1 MKGLFYLL
9 LLSPSIIQGAFE
21 SIDCGQEDIFE
32 NPSYISEQ
40 IIQTMWV
47 QSFGILPYTKVS
59 WTGLKHIGIGA
70 SNFGNELYRE
80 NELLVRY
87 VCENRKAKIGG
98 SVRGMS
104 LWAKD
109 RETNFAIGI
118 DAGMTFCAIPLVDFT
133 VAVQNV
139 NFPNISGDAIPKR
152 VIIGVSVKPRPE
164 FTTYLQVYKESVYPV
179 EIRLRS
185 EIEISE
191 LMSIGIGV
199 KTYPSAF
206 TFEVLLN
213 HKRLGISYFARTH
226 ETLGLTHSFG
236 VKIKK

>member
-1 MKGLFYLL
+1 MKGLFCLL
-9 LLSPSIIQGAFE
+9 FISPSIIQGAFE

-32 NPSYISEQ
+32 NPSLITEQ
-40 IIQTMWV
+40 VIQTIWV
-47 QSFGILPYTKVS
+47 QSYGILPYTRIS
-59 WTGLKHIGIGA
+59 WTGLEHIGIGA

-87 VCENRKAKIGG
+87 VYENRRGNIGG

-104 LWAKD
+104 LWVKD

-118 DAGMTFCAIPLVDFT
+118 DAGLSFCAIPSVDFT

-139 NFPNISGDAIPKR
+139 NFPEISGDAIPKR
-152 VIIGVSVKPRPE
+152 ASIGVIVKLRPE
-164 FTTYLQVYKESVYPV
+164 FTTYLQVYKESIYPV

-185 EIEISE
+185 EIEISN
-191 LMSIGIGV
+191 LMSIGMGV
-199 KTYPSAF
+199 KTYPSAL
-206 TFEVLLN
+206 TFEVLLT